1 MRYQKD
7 LLVGRN
13 WHKLVFHVDISTDA
27 LLTAKKGV
35 RGEYMHQSGGSWQ
48 LLMFTDS
55 CDVVMFMRL
64 FDLPADSYRGC
75 GDWSVMKYR
84 SAAFNRM
91 AELRWGR
98 SPRGKGSRQR
108 QDDSG

>member
-7 LLVGRN
+7 LLVGRD
-13 WHKLVFHVDISTDA
+13 WHKLVIHDDIDKEA
-27 LLTAKKGV
+27 FLTAKRGV

-48 LLMFTDS
+48 LFMFTESRDAE
-55 CDVVMFMRL
+55 MFMRL
-64 FDLPADSYRGC
+64 FDLAPDCYRGY

-91 AELRWGR
+91 IELRGR